1 MPDVNDE
8 WAKFESE
15 VINKE
20 TTPQK
25 SRRTLYAWLGGMSI
39 AASLLLFFVLSM
51 KDELAEDPQFTAQAK
66 IEKNVVESTMV
77 ESAVEEPIVESP
89 VEIAEAKEVVVKT
102 QPKTKPVVKKDTV
115 KMLPAQLIAQVR
127 AYEQK
132 SDADR
137 VTGIDDG
144 REEVVRPLE
153 TPRRIEMREYED
165 LGYTSVDDALQGR
178 ISGLEIV
185 ERSGNLGAGKN
196 VRVRGTK
203 PTDDD
208 DSPLVVINGV
218 VTDWKIPVW
227 VVKTDTDVVRYLG
240 LQYKD
245 VTDIRVL
252 KDESATA
259 LYGHL
264 GRKGVLDI
272 TTKTKGN
279 SLAEVDLSKVKAK
292 ENYHASKS
300 QVRLKTDLSDKVVT
314 TGFSKIEFVDEP
326 LVGRIAGLD
335 IKNGFIFDSYVLN
348 HPEMKKDYRRIEGYI
363 LDEDNKPL
371 EKTFVRILEKDAGT
385 YTDSTGYFYFWV
397 AKTDTLLQAA
407 HVGYVS
413 CRFHPKDTTMTIHLR
428 DATKIKEVPVVPRNR
443 TAQGGQTAVLSTTAQ
458 TENPRGIYKMMTLT
472 GKQGEI
478 RAPFDQY
485 KICTDSVTLMMNVYN
500 SNFGI
505 QKTDK
510 TILNYTG
517 ALPKDDNDK
526 STRVYDSNA
535 ERFTMAWWSRD
546 RGHLYFPEN
555 GWCIEKYEA
564 NMYSKVGRLAVE
576 ALTKVPAKDKKNPL
590 LGTWHVL
597 GWMDELKGAKKQLKA
612 LREKAEEQAKAR
624 GNRDFFIF
632 MPQSVLPV
640 YLGSGQCGG
649 AAQTCEYPDKN
660 TIRLGNDIEWHIKWL
675 SKDVIA
681 IERQQNHGIDW
692 QIVERVTDSVPM
704 LNHIAAK
711 LK

>member
-1 MPDVNDE
+1 MKTEDIDKKIGMPDVNDE

-20 TTPQK
+20 ATPQK
-25 SRRTLYAWLGGMSI
+25 SRRTLYAWVGGMSI

-66 IEKNVVESTMV
+66 IEKNVVESTMVESAVEEPIV

-132 SDADR
+132 SDTDR
-137 VTGIDDG
+137 LTGIDDG
-144 REEVVRPLE
+144 NDEVVRPID
-153 TPRRIEMREYED
+153 TTHTFEMREYED
-165 LGYTSVDDALQGR
+165 LGYTSVDKALQGS
-178 ISGLEIV
+178 ISGLDIV

-203 PTDDD
+203 PIDDD
-208 DSPLVVINGV
+208 DSPLVVINGR
-218 VTDWKIPVW
+218 VTDWKLPDAWI
-227 VVKTDTDVVRYLG
+227 VKTDTDIVRYLG

-245 VTDIRVL
+245 VTNIRVL
-252 KDESATA
+252 KDESVTA
-259 LYGHL
+259 LYGHP

-292 ENYHASKS
+292 EKYNASKS
-300 QVRLKTDLSDKVVT
+300 QVPLITDLSGKVVT

-371 EKTFVRILEKDAGT
+371 NGTFVRIIEKDAGT

-397 AKTDTLLQAA
+397 AKTDTLLQAT

-443 TAQGGQTAVLSTTAQ
+443 TALGG
-458 TENPRGIYKMMTLT
+458 
-472 GKQGEI
+472 
-478 RAPFDQY
+478 
-485 KICTDSVTLMMNVYN
+485 
-500 SNFGI
+500 
-505 QKTDK
+505 
-510 TILNYTG
+510 
-517 ALPKDDNDK
+517 LP
-526 STRVYDSNA
+526 
-535 ERFTMAWWSRD
+535 E
-546 RGHLYFPEN
+546 P
-555 GWCIEKYEA
+555 
-564 NMYSKVGRLAVE
+564 
-576 ALTKVPAKDKKNPL
+576 KKKK
-590 LGTWHVL
+590 
-597 GWMDELKGAKKQLKA
+597 EKKQ
-612 LREKAEEQAKAR
+612 
-624 GNRDFFIF
+624 
-632 MPQSVLPV
+632 
-640 YLGSGQCGG
+640 
-649 AAQTCEYPDKN
+649 
-660 TIRLGNDIEWHIKWL
+660 
-675 SKDVIA
+675 
-681 IERQQNHGIDW
+681 
-692 QIVERVTDSVPM
+692 
-704 LNHIAAK
+704 
-711 LK
+711 